1 MPKKDVRSIDQS
13 VKKFDTHVR
22 TLDQEFWS
30 KNDPEKKARS
40 SSMAEQLV
48 DAIADLEARIGQV
61 SDTEKSDLEA
71 ELATK
76 KAWLAVV
83 EG

>member
-1 MPKKDVRSIDQS
+1 M
-13 VKKFDTHVR
+13 KKFDTHVR

-40 SSMAEQLV
+40 HSMAQQLK
-48 DAIADLEARIGQV
+48 DAIAELESRISASQG
-61 SDTEKSDLEA
+61 SDKADLEA
-71 ELATK
+71 ELETK

-83 EG
+83 DA

>member
-1 MPKKDVRSIDQS
+1 

-22 TLDQEFWS
+22 TLDQEFWA

-40 SSMAEQLV
+40 SSMAQQLTE
-48 DAIADLEARIGQV
+48 AIADLEQKIQHASG
-61 SDTEKSDLEA
+61 SEKTSLEA
-71 ELATK
+71 ELETK

-83 EG
+83 EK